1 MLNYTK
7 NMGENVVLADLGED
21 FAVYKMQSDNGSGVM
36 TMYRVFDGIYV
47 LYNDFRMPDC
57 VSYFQP
63 SAEMLC
69 IDHCRSGRI
78 EWQTNDGRFLYIE
91 SGDMQINN
99 RHYHRC
105 NFSFPL
111 KEYYGVTI
119 AFEIGKAQKILP
131 YILDGFNVDINAI
144 SDKFCKN
151 DFVFLMRASRRIEH
165 IFSELYDL
173 PEDIRLN
180 YCKIKVL
187 ELLLFLGS
195 SEVSAEREKRTCYA
209 KSNVLKVKAA
219 AEFIAQNPSEK
230 ITIEQLACKFNMSP
244 TAFKSCFKGVFGET
258 VHSYIK
264 SFRMNLAENLLR
276 NSDLS
281 VIEIASEVG
290 YENAGKFSAAFR
302 SAFGT
307 TPLAY
312 RKSNVRL
319 D

>member
-1 MLNYTK
+1 MFCYAG
-7 NMGENVVLADLGED
+7 NMGENMILSDSGEY
-21 FAVYKMQSDNGSGVM
+21 FAVYTMRSGNGSGTM

-47 LYNDFRMPDC
+47 LYNEFKMSDC

-63 SAEMLC
+63 TAEILC

-78 EWQTNDGRFLYIE
+78 EWETKDGKFLYVE

-99 RHYHRC
+99 RHYHNC
-105 NFSFPL
+105 GFSFPL
-111 KEYYGVTI
+111 KEYYGVTV
-119 AFEIGKAQKILP
+119 AFEIEKAQKILP
-131 YILDGFNVDINAI
+131 NILEGFNADINAI

-151 DFVFLMRASRRIEH
+151 NSAFLMRASKRIEH

-173 PEDIRLN
+173 PEDIRLS

-195 SEVSAEREKRTCYA
+195 PEISAKPEKRIYYA
-209 KSNVLKVKAA
+209 KSNVIKVKAA
-219 AEFIAQNPSEK
+219 AEFVSQNPSEK
-230 ITIEQLACKFNMSP
+230 ITIEQLAEKFNMSP

-258 VHSYIK
+258 VYSFIK
-264 SFRMNLAENLLR
+264 SFRMNLAEAMLR
-276 NSDLS
+276 NTDKS
-281 VIEIASEVG
+281 VMEIASEVG

-302 SAFGT
+302 SVFGT